1 MKEKLNDFLDLL
13 VAGWIADDI
22 CYENNPDILPDD
34 LDEKNQYESML
45 ESKYLKLLIGED
57 MAKLVEEDLYNRACD
72 EHFNETKISR
82 KEFLEGII

>member
-45 ESKYLKLLIGED
+45 ESKYLKLLI
-57 MAKLVEEDLYNRACD
+57 EEDLYNRACD